1 MQEIIHTLLSPRLKP
16 LTDPQLSL
24 ESLVTI
30 RQIAD
35 SVKVGFLT
43 PPRANEMAARLS
55 PKFSDVFEGQVPEA
69 AATPVIEIIG
79 AIIAARARRSA
90 DR

>member
-35 SVKVGFLT
+35 SVKIGVLA

>member
-1 MQEIIHTLLSPRLKP
+1 VIIDTLLDPRLKP

-24 ESLVTI
+24 EFLVTI

-35 SVKVGFLT
+35 SVKVGFLD

-79 AIIAARARRSA
+79 AIIAARVRHSARR
-90 DR
+90 